1 MTEVVY
7 EFGLNLSDKYAKNI
21 HLFNTSVPETI
32 DEGLNGCFQEKIR
45 RFNNSA
51 THLAECISAIESV
64 AINNFPLF
72 VLCQDIGNETDVI
85 YRRMLRNVYMELFIY
100 QEKLLNIVC
109 NLFFV
114 KVTKSRQSNL
124 DRLKKRIIYSEPLKK
139 FCDSCN
145 TFIKDPVCQKVMAIR
160 DDEVHNMS
168 QIDSFYYDLEKV
180 GDGVRPVTKG
190 DRVKASEL
198 RDNYIYTMNKLLDI
212 RNIVQEILDQ
222 SDFWEIYY
230 ALQKDGQEIWI
241 N

>member
-1 MTEVVY
+1 ML
-7 EFGLNLSDKYAKNI
+7 GLKLPEKYARDL
-21 HLFNTSVPETI
+21 HLFNASVPETV
-32 DEGLNGCFQEKIR
+32 DEGINGCFQEKIR

-51 THLAECISAIESV
+51 THLTECVSTIESV

-72 VLCQDIGNETDVI
+72 ALCQDIGNETDVI

-124 DRLKKRIIYSEPLKK
+124 DRLKKRITYSEPLKK
-139 FCDSCN
+139 FCDACN
-145 TFIKDPVCQKVMAIR
+145 AFIKDDVCQKVMAIR

-168 QIDSFYYDLEKV
+168 QLDSFYYDLEKV
-180 GDGVRPVTKG
+180 KGGVRPIRKG
-190 DRVKASEL
+190 YRLKVSEL
-198 RDNYIYTMNKLLDI
+198 RDNYIYTMNKLLGI

>member
-1 MTEVVY
+1 MKKELYV
-7 EFGLNLSDKYAKNI
+7 FGLKLPEKYARDL
-21 HLFNTSVPETI
+21 HLFNTSVPETV

-45 RFNNSA
+45 RFNNSV
-51 THLAECISAIESV
+51 THLIKSIEIIDSLV
-64 AINNFPLF
+64 IDDVPIFT
-72 VLCQDIGNETDVI
+72 LCQDVECQIDVI
-85 YRRMLRNVYMELFIY
+85 YRQMLRNVYMELFIY

-139 FCDSCN
+139 FCNACN
-145 TFIKDPVCQKVMAIR
+145 AFIKDAVCQKVMAIR

-168 QIDSFYYDLEKV
+168 QLDSFYYDLEKV
-180 GDGVRPVTKG
+180 KGGVRPIRKG
-190 DRVKASEL
+190 YRLKVSEL
-198 RDNYIYTMNKLLDI
+198 RDNYIYTMNKLLEV